1 MKFNHK
7 TLITGLLSLMLSIA
21 MTSTA
26 WAKSGELEFKAA
38 VTEIKLPVAGDSFI

>member
-7 TLITGLLSLMLSIA
+7 ASITGLFLLMLSIV

-38 VTEIKLPVAGDSFI
+38 